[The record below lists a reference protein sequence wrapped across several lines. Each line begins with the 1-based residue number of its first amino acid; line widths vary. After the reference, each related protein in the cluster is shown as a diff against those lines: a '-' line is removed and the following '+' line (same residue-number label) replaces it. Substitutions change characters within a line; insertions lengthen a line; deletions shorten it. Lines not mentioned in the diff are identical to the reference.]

1 MPWVRCW
8 RRFCLKRKAK
18 IASNVFAEKSNIQN
32 DSHWI
37 VVDACASFTLRHLI
51 SALWRWR
58 ALRRRWNNNI
68 DGRVNELLPFC
79 WCYFDC
85 RHAPDDF
92 EECTCEKS
100 FIFSVNW
107 LCCVHSNGNS
117 NGDYYASNFE
127 IMWKYECTQSH
138 DRFIIDFR
146 FDSWFSPFFCYWP
159 FRHHGQH
166 RVTLSH
172 SSFVRFLF
180 LSFNRFD
187 AHESNSAEKYR
198 NCLAEEKP
206 ERKWNRESSGKHMIS
221 CSIHSSTNVFD
232 SIEANWKSIAFSFMS
247 WFKCINF
254 LDLHDNEL
262 RHAKKMVHETM
273 HAEQDI
279 NFTIFINWQRQMTMG
294 FLFAVFFYQNNK
306 FIFVSSLQR
315 VAAKTQEKWN

>member
-1 MPWVRCW
+1 MPWVRRC
-8 RRFCLKRKAK
+8 RRVCLKRKAK
-18 IASNVFAEKSNIQN
+18 IASNVFAEKFNIQN

-146 FDSWFSPFFCYWP
+146 FDSWFSPFFLLLTVSTSWP
-159 FRHHGQH
+159 ASSDPFTFFFRSFS
-166 RVTLSH
+166 V
-172 SSFVRFLF
+172 SFVQSIRCTR
-180 LSFNRFD
+180 NRFRR
-187 AHESNSAEKYR
+187 EISKLSR
-198 NCLAEEKP
+198 R
-206 ERKWNRESSGKHMIS
+206 RKAG
-221 CSIHSSTNVFD
+221 
-232 SIEANWKSIAFSFMS
+232 
-247 WFKCINF
+247 
-254 LDLHDNEL
+254 
-262 RHAKKMVHETM
+262 KKM
-273 HAEQDI
+273 
-279 NFTIFINWQRQMTMG
+279 
-294 FLFAVFFYQNNK
+294 
-306 FIFVSSLQR
+306 
-315 VAAKTQEKWN
+315 